1 VNESLRSEVFEI
13 RRALARTGTFEGY
26 RAAPVAMSGM
36 IALAAGAA
44 QRLLHPDPIQFVV
57 IWATAAAL
65 GFGINFWVV
74 ARTYGASPRH
84 WERSLAFAALLDL
97 TPAMMGGA
105 LLTAA
110 MIVTER
116 IALLPGIWMVLFGTG
131 VMASRRHV
139 PRGCAWIGVAY
150 LVAGVATLVLLPGA
164 GALRADVM
172 AGTFGLGQFLLSWVL
187 ARGATSD
194 DEPDRVRRAE
204 VRR

>member
-1 VNESLRSEVFEI
+1 MNESLRSEVFEI

-187 ARGATSD
+187 ARGATSGM
-194 DEPDRVRRAE
+194 EARP
-204 VRR
+204 

>member
-1 VNESLRSEVFEI
+1 MNDSLHAEVFAI

-26 RAAPVAMSGM
+26 RAAPVALSGF

-44 QRLLHPDPIQFVV
+44 QRLLHPDPIQFV
-57 IWATAAAL
+57 ILWALAAVL
-65 GFGINFWVV
+65 GFGINFMVV
-74 ARTYGASPRH
+74 ARTYGASPRQ

-97 TPAMMGGA
+97 TPAMVGGA
-105 LLTAA
+105 LLTGA
-110 MIVTER
+110 MIWTSR

-150 LVAGVATLVLLPGA
+150 LLAGVSTLVLMPGA

-172 AGTFGLGQFLLSWVL
+172 AGTVGLGQFLLSWVL

-194 DEPDRVRRAE
+194 DEPRSARRFEA
-204 VRR
+204 RP

>member
-13 RRALARTGTFEGY
+13 RRVLARTGAFEGY
-26 RAAPVAMSGM
+26 RAAPVALSGF

-57 IWATAAAL
+57 LWAIAAAL
-65 GFGINFWVV
+65 GFGINFMVV
-74 ARTYGASPRH
+74 ARTYGASPRQ

-97 TPAMMGGA
+97 MPAMAGGA
-105 LLTAA
+105 LLTGA
-110 MIVTER
+110 MIFTQR

-150 LVAGVATLVLLPGA
+150 LLAGVSTLVLLPGA

-187 ARGATSD
+187 ARSALSDD
-194 DEPDRVRRAE
+194 DEPRPARPGVRP
-204 VRR
+204 

>member
-1 VNESLRSEVFEI
+1 MNESLRSEVFEI

-26 RAAPVAMSGM
+26 RAAPVALSGM
-36 IALAAGAA
+36 IALGAGAA
-44 QRLLHPDPIQFVV
+44 QRMLRPDAIGFVV

-65 GFGINFWVV
+65 GFGINFMVV
-74 ARTYGASPRH
+74 ARTYGASPRQ

-97 TPAMMGGA
+97 TPAMVGGA
-105 LLTAA
+105 LLTGA
-110 MIVTER
+110 MIFTDR

-150 LVAGVATLVLLPGA
+150 LIAGVATLVLLPGA

-172 AGTFGLGQFLLSWVL
+172 AGTFGLGQFLLAWVL
-187 ARGATSD
+187 SRVASSD
-194 DEPDRVRRAE
+194 DEARPLRPEARP
-204 VRR
+204 